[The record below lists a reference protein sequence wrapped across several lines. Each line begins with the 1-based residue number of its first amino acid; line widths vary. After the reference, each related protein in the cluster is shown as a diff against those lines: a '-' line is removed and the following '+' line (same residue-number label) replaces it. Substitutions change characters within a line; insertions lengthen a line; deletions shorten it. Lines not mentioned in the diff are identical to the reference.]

1 MTIPAEHRTSIIQ
14 SGIDF
19 LRSITEAYGSEE
31 GMKLWDTIAGTLDP
45 DIKGSIFFAMITGEH
60 DEYIRI
66 PMQKVSKKINAIKAV
81 RTIDGSLG
89 LKECKDL
96 VESLEWGPARV
107 RVASGHRANA
117 IRILHVEGEL
127 SV

>member
-1 MTIPAEHRTSIIQ
+1 MIIPAEHRHDIIQ

-31 GMKLWDTIAGTLDP
+31 GMKLWNTIANTLDP
-45 DIKGSIFFAMITGEH
+45 DVKGSIFFAMITGAH

-66 PMQKVSKKINAIKAV
+66 PMQSVPKRINAIRAV
-81 RTIDGSLG
+81 RTVDTRLG

-96 VESLEWGPARV
+96 VESLEWSPIKIK
-107 RVASGHRANA
+107 VAPGERTNA
-117 IRILHVEGEL
+117 IRILRDEGEL
-127 SV
+127 SI